1 MSCTASAASKRKPR
15 SRARSAQ
22 PWSVARGIVRP
33 RETGMPRVD
42 IEGAPRHYRT
52 DIAEFYDLARSQ
64 SDAHDNGGMAY
75 VCTGPWAGGIS
86 LQSKPILLDWP
97 PP

>member
-1 MSCTASAASKRKPR
+1 MSCTASAASKE
-15 SRARSAQ
+15 SRAPGREAPSPGA
-22 PWSVARGIVRP
+22 SLEGIVRP
-33 RETGMPRVD
+33 RETGMARVD

-52 DIAEFYDLARSQ
+52 DIAEFHDLARSQ

-75 VCTGPWAGGIS
+75 VCTGPLAGGTS
-86 LQSKPILLDWP
+86 PQWKPILPDSP